1 MRERERDRKSH
12 PYLPPSGLK
21 QWWCPAG
28 PGKPKLARKAK
39 QATPQHMADAHE
51 TRGRGRGG
59 IDAAVEWDNARTAST
74 PDPHPQHSQPDMQQP
89 TMHARRTS
97 KNCRC
102 KPNSTTGGL
111 GELKSDRAV
120 TTHLDRDE
128 DEGARRRLAA
138 AAKGGLGPSGLLS
151 SCDHHH
157 LRPLRPLP

>member
-1 MRERERDRKSH
+1 VEYVR
-12 PYLPPSGLK
+12 GGA
-21 QWWCPAG
+21 PAQAI
-28 PGKPKLARKAK
+28 KPKLARKAK
-39 QATPQHMADAHE
+39 QATPRNTWR
-51 TRGRGRGG
+51 TRMRREGGDERGG

-74 PDPHPQHSQPDMQQP
+74 HDPHPQHSQPDMQQP

-138 AAKGGLGPSGLLS
+138 AAKGGRLGPSGLLS